1 MIFKHSFSLENWG
14 NGASNKQVRDFVKEL
29 RRGHKALIEIDSLSD
44 GFVRTND
51 DNVAMVLKLF
61 L

>member
-1 MIFKHSFSLENWG
+1 
-14 NGASNKQVRDFVKEL
+14 VRDFVKEL